1 MIHLTKKIQSRI
13 LTLEEL
19 KRCQSYMYLELYQIM
34 ELIDEKKTKNFLIS
48 NISINENVSNFIF
61 ASRLFLEPELKRKS
75 SKIKI
80 KINPSKKDISKVKYN
95 FLDSSGNN
103 LIFSTEVNKKKF
115 GDQFGGII
123 SIEKK
128 EKEKKIKF
136 FKTHQDGSRFI
147 NYSDVIYNSKSI
159 SLAGPVNIRELKYSV
174 Y

>member
-19 KRCQSYMYLELYQIM
+19 KKCQSDMYLELNKIM
-34 ELIDEKKTKNFLIS
+34 ELIDEEQTKNFLIS
-48 NISINENVSNFIF
+48 NISINENFSNFIF
-61 ASRLFLEPELKRKS
+61 ASCLFLELELKRKS

-128 EKEKKIKF
+128 EKEKKRKF
-136 FKTHQDGSRFI
+136 FKTHQDGSRF
-147 NYSDVIYNSKSI
+147 
-159 SLAGPVNIRELKYSV
+159 
-174 Y
+174 

>member
-1 MIHLTKKIQSRI
+1 MIHLTKKNTIQNINIGRI
-13 LTLEEL
+13 EEVSVRYVLVTL
-19 KRCQSYMYLELYQIM
+19 SNYGINWW
-34 ELIDEKKTKNFLIS
+34 KKTKNFLIS

-80 KINPSKKDISKVKYN
+80 KINPSKKDISKVKYD

-103 LIFSTEVNKKKF
+103 LIFSTEVDKKKF

-136 FKTHQDGSRFI
+136 FKTHQDGSRFT

-159 SLAGPVNIRELKYSV
+159 SLAGPVNIRELKYIV